1 MATLRPFLDKRR
13 QKNSPQ
19 YMENPLPKED
29 LFTILRALKPLRQA
43 CCHFQIGNQLMN
55 PNQHVMS
62 LREVQESLRSDVH
75 NDCETALR
83 ELVASRNAVAG
94 ILILQKRWKEASEMY
109 QKTLDFCG
117 EQKREQGV
125 ETDALQQIHC
135 LANMVAIN
143 DHAGALSPQ
152 QVEETKQR
160 ERELCRLFV
169 ERSSLSM
176 KKAWKQLLEP
186 PRRNPVALTEPTEPG
201 ELIVVIQPTEQT
213 PPIDPLEE
221 LKELTEQLFQ
231 LYEDSIH
238 VTEPSLPLEEAAL
251 LDSLVD
257 ASDESII
264 RFSKTLQSKYYGNPE
279 RKRPGNRKT
288 TRVSELQQSIDVLTL
303 PLLQPSWQSLSPPTQ
318 ASWRS
323 RATPTCTSFS
333 GSGSSAFLDCVTTF
347 ARDWRSSTASRAT
360 T

>member
-117 EQKREQGV
+117 EQKREQGI

-169 ERSSLSM
+169 C
-176 KKAWKQLLEP
+176 LLYTSP
-186 PRRNPVALTEPTEPG
+186 SPR
-201 ELIVVIQPTEQT
+201 
-213 PPIDPLEE
+213 
-221 LKELTEQLFQ
+221 
-231 LYEDSIH
+231 
-238 VTEPSLPLEEAAL
+238 
-251 LDSLVD
+251 
-257 ASDESII
+257 
-264 RFSKTLQSKYYGNPE
+264 
-279 RKRPGNRKT
+279 
-288 TRVSELQQSIDVLTL
+288 
-303 PLLQPSWQSLSPPTQ
+303 
-318 ASWRS
+318 
-323 RATPTCTSFS
+323 
-333 GSGSSAFLDCVTTF
+333 DC
-347 ARDWRSSTASRAT
+347 S
-360 T
+360 